1 MKVLD
6 FPLKLSLNLFKPVLN
21 KPSLS
26 RLSLA
31 KPSLNQV
38 FACHLK
44 TSFSK
49 TRFILK
55 PGLFLA
61 GLLPCLC
68 IRPFETICAHWS
80 SASHS
85 LYKLSF
91 KYYFQNTFSI
101 YTSFS
106 TNYNVIHYF
115 VIPLAFRPSHFET
128 CGSSSVLFSCAK
140 SILTQ

>member
-1 MKVLD
+1 MVLKKCVKVLD

-38 FACHLK
+38 SACHLK

-49 TRFILK
+49 TRFNLK
-55 PGLFLA
+55 PGLFLG

-68 IRPFETICAHWS
+68 IRPSVSADTIK
-80 SASHS
+80 HS
-85 LYKLSF
+85 YIK
-91 KYYFQNTFSI
+91 
-101 YTSFS
+101 
-106 TNYNVIHYF
+106 
-115 VIPLAFRPSHFET
+115 
-128 CGSSSVLFSCAK
+128 
-140 SILTQ
+140 